1 VFCELKQLIHL
12 AKQNSV
18 CSSSAAAH
26 RAGAFTGDAIM
37 ATRKPI
43 ILYGFEKSGH
53 SHRAELMLRLL
64 DLPFEFREVDL
75 PGGEHK
81 GDAFL
86 KLNPFGQVPVIDD
99 NGTIIADSTA
109 ILVYLAKTY
118 DPAGNWLPSDA
129 IAAAHVQRWL
139 AVAQGPLV
147 NGPAAARLFNVFGA
161 PVDYAKAKDVSEKLF
176 ATLERALA
184 EAAFFAGAQ
193 PTIAD
198 VALYTYIAH
207 APEGGVAL
215 EPYPHIRDWL
225 QRIEALPRF
234 APMPSTKVGLAA

>member
-1 VFCELKQLIHL
+1 
-12 AKQNSV
+12 
-18 CSSSAAAH
+18 
-26 RAGAFTGDAIM
+26 M

-43 ILYGFEKSGH
+43 ILYGFQKSGH

-64 DLPFEFREVDL
+64 GLPFEFREVDL

-81 GDAFL
+81 GEAFL

-99 NGTIIADSTA
+99 NGAIIADSTA

-118 DPAGNWLPSDA
+118 DPAGHWLPSDA
-129 IAAAHVQRWL
+129 IAAAQAQRWL
-139 AVAQGPLV
+139 SVAQGPLV
-147 NGPAAARLFNVFGA
+147 NGPAAARLVNVFGA
-161 PVDYAKAKDVSEKLF
+161 ALDHAKAKDISHKLF
-176 ATLERALA
+176 ATLELALA
-184 EAAFFAGAQ
+184 DAAFFTGAQ

-215 EPYPHIRDWL
+215 EPYANLRAWL
-225 QRIEALPRF
+225 KRIEALPRF
-234 APMPSTKVGLAA
+234 APMPATQVGLAA